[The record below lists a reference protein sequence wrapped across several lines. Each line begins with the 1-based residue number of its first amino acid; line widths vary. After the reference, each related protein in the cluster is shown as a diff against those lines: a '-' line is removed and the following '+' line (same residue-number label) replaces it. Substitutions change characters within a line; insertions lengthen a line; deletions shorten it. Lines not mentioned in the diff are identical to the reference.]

1 MRKHKRR
8 LPLSRKLKMKKDITI
23 GLIVGFIANIIGL
36 FIATKVLGQGGGFTE
51 AIETANA
58 QGFISKLISLGAI
71 LNLIAFFF
79 FLSRK
84 QDNRA
89 KGVLIVT
96 IFIAILTLL
105 FKFI

>member
-1 MRKHKRR
+1 
-8 LPLSRKLKMKKDITI
+8 MKKDIII
-23 GLIVGFIANIIGL
+23 GLVVGLIANSIGL
-36 FIATKVLGQGGGFTE
+36 FIATKILGKGDGFLQ
-51 AIETANA
+51 AFETANA

-89 KGVLIVT
+89 KGVLIAT

>member
-1 MRKHKRR
+1 
-8 LPLSRKLKMKKDITI
+8 MKKEITI
-23 GLIVGFIANIIGL
+23 GLVVGLIANSIGL
-36 FIATKVLGQGGGFTE
+36 FIATKLLGKGGGFIQ

-58 QGFISKLISLGAI
+58 QGFITKLISLGAI
-71 LNLIAFFF
+71 LNLIVFFF
-79 FLSRK
+79 FLNKK

-89 KGVLIVT
+89 KGVLIAT

>member
-1 MRKHKRR
+1 
-8 LPLSRKLKMKKDITI
+8 MKKDITI
-23 GLIVGFIANIIGL
+23 GLVVGFIANLIGL
-36 FIATKVLGQGGGFTE
+36 FIATKVLGKGDGILD
-51 AIETANA
+51 AIEIANA

-79 FLSRK
+79 FLSKR

-89 KGVLIVT
+89 KGVLIAT